1 MLSDVYCLPIAN
13 TAPFESQQT
22 GSLLPSVVS
31 AAMSVYWGALFA
43 CVSLVSSINQQD
55 WRVLIHSLLL
65 ICQAAFIS
73 LVGDGQH
80 PNIRGKERL

>member
-1 MLSDVYCLPIAN
+1 MSRLLLCTAISQESNIMLSDVYCLPIAN

-55 WRVLIHSLLL
+55 WRV
-65 ICQAAFIS
+65 
-73 LVGDGQH
+73 
-80 PNIRGKERL
+80 